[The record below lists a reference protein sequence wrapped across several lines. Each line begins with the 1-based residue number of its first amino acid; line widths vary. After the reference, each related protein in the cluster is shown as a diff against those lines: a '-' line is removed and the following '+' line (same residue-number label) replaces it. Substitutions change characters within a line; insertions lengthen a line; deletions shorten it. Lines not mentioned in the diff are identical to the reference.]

1 MMDIGVLLV
10 LYRELLLGWGSPR
23 ARLFSGNTTRLCS
36 LISRIHRPFERDIAD
51 ELQNNKYRNTK
62 RSSLRSW
69 FLEDVGSFNRWE
81 LTLGWAQNVL
91 WEQFLKVQ

>member
-1 MMDIGVLLV
+1 MFLYIFLFFYSFNRKYDGYWGLAGTLPGIAARMRVAEGKIVL
-10 LYRELLLGWGSPR
+10 REYNS
-23 ARLFSGNTTRLCS
+23 ALFP
-36 LISRIHRPFERDIAD
+36 HIAD

-91 WEQFLKVQ
+91 